1 MHFGVKEMD
10 LVNHLN
16 DRLLFAVPK
25 KGRLYQQCLEL
36 LKGADIQ
43 FNRSNRLDIALCTN
57 LPIALVFLPAADIP
71 RFVGEGRVSLGIT
84 GQDQVA
90 ESNIDVREIIDL
102 GFGSCKLQVEVPEN
116 GEISDP
122 RQLVGKSIVT
132 SFTSLT
138 EQYFRKLEAEA
149 EAVAGKPAVNG
160 DEKKPLKTVIKYVG
174 GSVEAACALGIADAV
189 VDLVESG
196 ETMRAAGLKA
206 IETVFETSAVL
217 IASQHPTHPDLLEII
232 VSRIKGV
239 IAAGKYVLCNYN
251 CPRDK
256 LNVVIT
262 ITPGH
267 RAPTVSPL
275 EEEGWVSV
283 SSMVEK
289 KRIAEVMDRLQAA
302 GAEDILVFN
311 ISNSRV

>member
-1 MHFGVKEMD
+1 MD

-25 KGRLYQQCLEL
+25 KGRLSQQCLEL
-36 LKGADIQ
+36 LKGSDIQ

-57 LPIALVFLPAADIP
+57 LPIALIFLPAADIP

-90 ESNIDVREIIDL
+90 EAGISVQEVIDL

-116 GEISDP
+116 GEYEDP
-122 RQLVGKSIVT
+122 RQLIGKTVVT
-132 SFTSLT
+132 SFTHLS
-138 EQYFRKLEAEA
+138 EQYFRKLETETA
-149 EAVAGKPAVNG
+149 NG
-160 DEKKPLKTVIKYVG
+160 ETVVDIDGKKPLKTVIKYVG

-206 IETVFETSAVL
+206 IETIFETSAVL
-217 IASQHPTHPDLLEII
+217 IASQHPTHPDLMDII

-256 LNVVIT
+256 LDVVIR
-262 ITPGH
+262 ITPGR
-267 RAPTVSPL
+267 RAPTVSPV
-275 EEEGWVSV
+275 EDDGWVAV

-289 KRIAEVMDRLQAA
+289 KKIAEVMDRLQAA